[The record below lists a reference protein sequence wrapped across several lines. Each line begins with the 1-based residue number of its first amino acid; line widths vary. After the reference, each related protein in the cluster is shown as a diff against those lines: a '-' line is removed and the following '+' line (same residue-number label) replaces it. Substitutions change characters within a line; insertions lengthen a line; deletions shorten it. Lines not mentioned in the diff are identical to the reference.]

1 MKESKG
7 LITMK
12 TEKQIDK
19 VFDLLDDWRNLPA
32 YQLERRA
39 DIFFAIYLP
48 DILKDKF
55 GVDIEYI
62 IPEFPVRIG
71 TIYPDIDLKNP
82 NLSFKID
89 YVAVSN
95 LKKAV
100 YLVELKT
107 DVGSRRDNQDK
118 YLERSKNKNITSLV
132 DGVLQINKATSSKR
146 KYGYLIDLLS
156 KIGWVDNSTYQNIS
170 QDYNIEIV
178 YIQPMNMKIEKEE
191 QNNSIITFGDIQAS
205 LLAFDDGLTQRFLQS
220 LKRWEIN
227 PNE

>member
-1 MKESKG
+1 
-7 LITMK
+7 MK

-55 GVDIEYI
+55 GVDIEFI

-71 TIYPDIDLKNP
+71 TIYPDLGSKNP

-89 YVAVSN
+89 FVAVSN
-95 LKKAV
+95 LKKTV

-118 YLERSKNKNITSLV
+118 YLERSKKKNITTLV
-132 DGVLQINKATSSKR
+132 DGILQINQATSSKR
-146 KYGYLIDLLS
+146 KYGYLLDLLS
-156 KIGWVDNSTYQNIS
+156 KIGWIDSSTLQNIS
-170 QDYNIEIV
+170 HDYNIEIV
-178 YIQPMNMKIEKEE
+178 YIQPINTTSIKEQ
-191 QNNSIITFGDIQAS
+191 QNNSIITFGNIQKTLS
-205 LLAFDDGLTQRFLQS
+205 TLDDGLTQRFLQS
-220 LKRWEIN
+220 LKQWETN

>member
-1 MKESKG
+1 
-7 LITMK
+7 MK
-12 TEKQIDK
+12 TETQIDK

-39 DIFFAIYLP
+39 DIFFAINLP
-48 DILKDKF
+48 NILKDKF
-55 GVDIEYI
+55 GVDIEFI

-71 TIYPDIDLKNP
+71 TIYPDLDLKNP

-95 LKKAV
+95 LMKTV
-100 YLVELKT
+100 YFVELKT
-107 DVGSRRDNQDK
+107 DVGSRRENQDK
-118 YLERSKNKNITSLV
+118 YLERSKKKNIKTLV
-132 DGVLQINKATSSKR
+132 DGVLQINIATSSKR
-146 KYGYLIDLLS
+146 KYGYLLDLLS
-156 KIGWVDNSTYQNIS
+156 KIGWVDNATYQNIS

-178 YIQPMNMKIEKEE
+178 YIQPINMKIEKEE
-191 QNNSIITFGDIQAS
+191 KNNSIITFGDIQKTLS
-205 LLAFDDGLTQRFLQS
+205 AFDDELTQRFLQS